1 MPGIVVRAV
10 GTTII
15 RPQSLCY
22 SGIFVS
28 PCIFSWR
35 QDAFHFMF
43 KILGGRVFERN
54 MEIRYVFSTSEKIGT
69 GG

>member
-10 GTTII
+10 GTRII

-35 QDAFHFMF
+35 QEVFHFMF
-43 KILGGRVFERN
+43 KILGDVYLKG
-54 MEIRYVFSTSEKIGT
+54 IWK
-69 GG
+69 